1 MLLQIARGLMVEG
14 LELFLMDEPFAG
26 INQVIKETIM
36 DAIMEMNDNQGITFL
51 IVSHEMSSVRRLCQT
66 VCVMHEGSLIAEGSM
81 TEVANDPLVIE
92 AYLGGQNAASDS

>member
-1 MLLQIARGLMVEG
+1 
-14 LELFLMDEPFAG
+14 
-26 INQVIKETIM
+26 
-36 DAIMEMNDNQGITFL
+36 
-51 IVSHEMSSVRRLCQT
+51 VRRLCQT